1 MSGTVRIKICGVMHP
16 EDALEAVKAG
26 ADLIGV
32 NFVPGSPRHVDV
44 KQALAICEAL
54 EGLDVERVAL
64 FKDAQWDEIAAILRR
79 VPFERVQFH
88 GDENEE
94 DVEAVDLPT
103 IKAIQGADQEAART
117 YPGSILLLD
126 HPHQGGGQ
134 GKAWDWSEAEHLI
147 AQGYDVIIA
156 GGLTPEN
163 VASALTDVGEIPP
176 WGVDVATGV
185 EGEGYRKDPA
195 RMRAFVEAVR
205 RIEAERQAEREAEL
219 EAAKEGGKAK

>member
-1 MSGTVRIKICGVMHP
+1 VSGIVRIKICGVMHP

-26 ADLIGV
+26 PDLIGV
-32 NFVPGSPRHVDV
+32 NFVPGSPRQVDV

-64 FKDAQWDEIAAILRR
+64 FRDAPWDEIDGILRR
-79 VPFERVQFH
+79 VPFERIQFH
-88 GDENEE
+88 GDESED

-103 IKAIQGADQEAART
+103 IKAISGADEEAART

-134 GKAWDWSEAEHLI
+134 GKAWDWSEAEALI

-163 VASALTDVGEIPP
+163 VASALADVGEIPP

-185 EGEGYRKDPA
+185 EGANYRKDPA

-205 RIEAERQAEREAEL
+205 RREAEL
-219 EAAKEGGKAK
+219 EAAKESGEPSDGGK

>member
-1 MSGTVRIKICGVMHP
+1 MHP

-32 NFVPGSPRHVDV
+32 NFVPGSPRQVDV
-44 KQALAICEAL
+44 KQAQAICEAL
-54 EGLDVERVAL
+54 EGFDVERVAL
-64 FKDAQWDEIAAILRR
+64 FRDAQWDEIDAILRR

-134 GKAWDWSEAEHLI
+134 GKAWDWSEAEGLI

-163 VASALTDVGEIPP
+163 VASALADVGDILP

-185 EGEGYRKDPA
+185 EGENYRKDPA

-205 RIEAERQAEREAEL
+205 QRESEL
-219 EAAKEGGKAK
+219 ESEKDAGEAK